1 MKVLIAEDSR
11 YYQTLLQ
18 DTLTGWGYQVVL
30 TSNGVQACEKLKEE
44 NGPKLAIIDW
54 MMPHMTGLEVCKKVR
69 SVINKGYIYLILL
82 TANSSKEDVVRGLE
96 AGADDYMIK
105 PFDEMELKFR
115 LKTGERIIN
124 LENRI
129 MQLALTDS
137 LTGLLNRR
145 AFIDRLECE
154 IERHKRLSQPLSLI
168 MADIDDFKKINDNYG
183 HLVGDEVLQK
193 VAKCFNLSVRKYDFI
208 GRYGGEEFIIC
219 LPGVDTRKAQYIA
232 ERLRVSIKNITL
244 EKDNIMPHVA
254 ASFGI
259 SSLGNMI
266 TDVHSLTKHA
276 DEALYAA
283 KTNGKDQVKTASNC
297 TMAHG

>member
-1 MKVLIAEDSR
+1 MKILVAEDSK
-11 YYQTLLQ
+11 YYQSVLK
-18 DTLTGWGYQVVL
+18 DTLVKWGYEVIL
-30 TSNGVQACEKLKEE
+30 TGDGIQACEKLKEDD
-44 NGPKLAIIDW
+44 GPKLAIIDW
-54 MMPHMTGLEVCKKVR
+54 MMPQMTGIEVCKEVR
-69 SVINKGYIYLILL
+69 SVIDKSYIYLILL

-115 LKTGERIIN
+115 LKTGERIID

-145 AFIDRLECE
+145 AFIERLECE
-154 IERHKRLSQPLSLI
+154 IERYKRLGQPLSLI

-183 HLVGDEVLQK
+183 HLVGDVVLQK
-193 VAKCFNLSVRKYDFI
+193 VAKAFTLSVRKYDFI
-208 GRYGGEEFIIC
+208 GRYGGEEFIVC

-232 ERLRVSIKNITL
+232 ERLRVSIKNIRM
-244 EKDNIMPHVA
+244 EKDTENLRVA
-254 ASFGI
+254 ASFGV
-259 SSLGNMI
+259 SSLDNI
-266 TDVHSLTKHA
+266 VIDVHTLTRKA

-283 KTNGKDQVKTASNC
+283 KTNGKDQVRVAFNSC
-297 TMAHG
+297 SAHG